1 MPLLS
6 RVRSFLRRFVKRTS
20 QESELDD
27 EIRFHVEMLA
37 QERIREGAAPHDAYR
52 SARLSF
58 GGTEQVKERVR
69 EARVGAWFDTLVQD
83 VRFALRML
91 GKNPGFTAVAAI
103 TLALGIGANTTMFSV
118 VNSVLLRPLPYPQP
132 NRLIHF
138 ELRMGGGTN
147 DALSVP
153 QFQFFRDHSKA
164 FDAVAADRGGADVE
178 LKQGTTVQWVSSY
191 QVTDGFF
198 RTLGVSPTIGREF
211 VREETLPTGPHVAI
225 LTDAIWRS
233 AFQTDPQIIGRQ
245 IEIDDQGYT
254 VVGVLPRG
262 FRVVDGSPD
271 VFTALHLGNTLS
283 DRGMNTEV
291 LGRLKKDESLGA
303 AKADMDVVYDQFHRQ
318 DSARQGDRGVQLIG
332 YQDYLVGD
340 IKPSLLMLFGAVGL
354 LLLVACA
361 NVASLLLA
369 RSNARQK
376 EISIR
381 LALGARRIRL
391 FQQFLTEGL
400 LIAFIGGATGLVTAA
415 WGLTI
420 LAASI
425 PFYLPSNVS
434 IKVDASVLA
443 FTLFVA
449 VAASI
454 AFGLAS
460 FWQTSK
466 LDLNSSLK
474 ESTKGSESISHSFTG
489 RGLVVG
495 EVALSVALLIGAGL
509 LIKSLYHLREQN
521 LGFDPQNVFMMSTPF
536 RPPKDMSREALWNSQ
551 QEILRRI
558 QALPG
563 VVSAAVV
570 TVPPF
575 IGRSNLPTQREGHP
589 EQGIGGMEIRT
600 ISQNYFRTM
609 SIPILQGRG
618 FSDADTAG
626 SEPTVVISENLAWL
640 WWNGASPIGD
650 HVIVGMLGGKAI
662 TPTPMVREIIGVV
675 GNVKGRSMQAPAPP
689 MIYIPVSQAAA
700 DSTTPPSSWVIR
712 TQKNVNIA
720 AALRTAV
727 TQVNPEQRIDLFGP
741 MQHFVDISVAGPN
754 FDAQLMGLFAA
765 LALGLTAV
773 GIYGVLSFH
782 VAQRTHEIGVR
793 MALGATR
800 RDVLRLVVGRG
811 MILVWLGIGIGVA
824 AALGLTRLLRAL
836 LFQVQPADFATYAA
850 VAVVL
855 TCVAFFASY
864 VPARRAMRVD
874 PMVALRY
881 E

>member
-1 MPLLS
+1 
-6 RVRSFLRRFVKRTS
+6 
-20 QESELDD
+20 
-27 EIRFHVEMLA
+27 
-37 QERIREGAAPHDAYR
+37 
-52 SARLSF
+52 
-58 GGTEQVKERVR
+58 
-69 EARVGAWFDTLVQD
+69 
-83 VRFALRML
+83 
-91 GKNPGFTAVAAI
+91 VAAI

-132 NRLIHF
+132 NRLVHF
-138 ELRMGGGTN
+138 ELRMDGGTN

-153 QFQFFRDHSKA
+153 QFQFFRDHSNA
-164 FDAVAADRGGADVE
+164 FEDVAADRGGADVE
-178 LKQGTTVQWVSSY
+178 LKQGNTVQWMSSY
-191 QVTDGFF
+191 QVTDDFF
-198 RTLGVSPTIGREF
+198 RTLGVHPAMGREF
-211 VREETLPTGPHVAI
+211 VREETLPTGSPVAI
-225 LTDAIWRS
+225 LTEAIWRAVFHADS
-233 AFQTDPQIIGRQ
+233 NILGRQ
-245 IEIDDQGYT
+245 IEIDDHGYT
-254 VVGVLPRG
+254 IVGVLPRG
-262 FRVVDGSPD
+262 FRFVDGSPD
-271 VFTALHLGNTLS
+271 IFTALHLGNTLS

-291 LGRLKKDESLGA
+291 LGRLRENENLRA
-303 AKADMDVVYDQFHRQ
+303 AQADMHVVYDQFHRQ
-318 DSARQGDRGVQLIG
+318 DSVRQGDRGVQLIG
-332 YQDYLVGD
+332 YQDFLVGD

-369 RSNARQK
+369 RSSVRQK

-381 LALGARRIRL
+381 LALGARRLRL
-391 FQQFLTEGL
+391 LQQFLTEGL
-400 LIAFIGGATGLVTAA
+400 LIAFIGGTAGLLTAT

-420 LAASI
+420 LVGSI
-425 PFYLPSNVS
+425 PFYLPSSVTM
-434 IKVDASVLA
+434 KVDARVLA
-443 FTLFVA
+443 FTFFIA
-449 VAASI
+449 VATSI

-474 ESTKGSESISHSFTG
+474 ESAKGSESVSHNFTG
-489 RGLVVG
+489 GVLVVG

-509 LIKSLYHLREQN
+509 LIKSLYHLRQQN
-521 LGFDPQNVFMMSTPF
+521 LGFDPQNVFMMSTLF
-536 RPPKDMSREALWNSQ
+536 RPPKGAPREAVWNSQ

-575 IGRSNLPTQREGHP
+575 VGRSNLPTQREGHP

-600 ISQNYFRTM
+600 ISQDYFRTM
-609 SIPILQGRG
+609 SIPILQGRS
-618 FSDADTAG
+618 FSDTDNAG
-626 SEPTVVISENLAWL
+626 SEPTVAISENLARR
-640 WWNGASPIGD
+640 WWNGASPVGD
-650 HVIVGMLGGKAI
+650 HLIIGMLGGKLY
-662 TPTPMVREIIGVV
+662 TPAADVREIVGVV
-675 GNVKGRSMQAPAPP
+675 GNVKGRSMQAAAPP
-689 MIYIPVSQAAA
+689 MIYIPLSQAAA
-700 DSTTPPSSWVIR
+700 DSTIPPSSWVIR

-720 AALRTAV
+720 AALRTVV
-727 TQVNPEQRIDLFGP
+727 TQINPEQRIDLFGP

-754 FDAQLMGLFAA
+754 FDAQLMALFAA
-765 LALGLTAV
+765 LALALTAV
-773 GIYGVLSFH
+773 GIYGALSFH
-782 VAQRTHEIGVR
+782 VARRTHEIGIR

-811 MILVWLGIGIGVA
+811 MILVWMGIGIGIA

-836 LFQVQPADFATYAA
+836 LFQVQPSDFVTYAA

-864 VPARRAMRVD
+864 IPARRAMKVD